1 MVKKYSVCYV
11 EIQIMIRGQIMKKL
25 FPVLFSS
32 IFLLMACDVK
42 DDLNKPRTTARTMII
57 GGVPVHDQDYQVAEL
72 RVRENLP
79 VGETP

>member
-1 MVKKYSVCYV
+1 MVKKHSVCYV
-11 EIQIMIRGQIMKKL
+11 DIQIMIRGQIMKKL

-42 DDLNKPRTTARTMII
+42 DDLNKPRTTVRTMII